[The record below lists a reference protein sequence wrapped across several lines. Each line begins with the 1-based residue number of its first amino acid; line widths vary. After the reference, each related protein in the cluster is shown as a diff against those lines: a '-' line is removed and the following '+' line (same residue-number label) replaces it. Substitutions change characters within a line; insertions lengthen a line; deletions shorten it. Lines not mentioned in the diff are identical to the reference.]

1 MPNEQAKVMG
11 MPHIAN
17 AKASHD
23 TAGHTTLRREQ
34 ELMLKIGDGMI
45 LLSS

>member
-1 MPNEQAKVMG
+1 MPEEQAKVIG

-23 TAGHTTLRREQ
+23 TAGHTTDGQ
-34 ELMLKIGDGMI
+34 QGDGVSRMAARAE
-45 LLSS
+45 